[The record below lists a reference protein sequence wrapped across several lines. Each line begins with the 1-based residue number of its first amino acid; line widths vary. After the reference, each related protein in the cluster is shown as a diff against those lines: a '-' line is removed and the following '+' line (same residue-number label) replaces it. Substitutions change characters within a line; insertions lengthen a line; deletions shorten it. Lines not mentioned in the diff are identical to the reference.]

1 VVRNHFIAR
10 LMVLVWAGMAV
21 ASSIA
26 RAEII
31 ETPADEANS
40 AVAPAVAPPTALPS
54 ETPIQP
60 SVHSGRTKSHR
71 AAHHQLN
78 AEGQAPT
85 EVEPGH
91 SELPLLA
98 TTRVLAAPSPRAK
111 VIKTLKGGTYVTVTG
126 STKDY
131 LRIDTGSHVGY
142 IGSSAVQLVR
152 PAEHIF
158 RLTSDSQVYA
168 QPNRWG
174 LVLAKVHQGHDVHVV
189 GLALSYVKIQMK
201 SGLQGFVPATAL
213 Q

>member
-1 VVRNHFIAR
+1 MVRKHFIAG
-10 LMVLVWAGMAV
+10 LVVVAWAGLAT
-21 ASSIA
+21 ASATA
-26 RAEII
+26 RGEII

-40 AVAPAVAPPTALPS
+40 AATPAIAPPTALPS
-54 ETPIQP
+54 ETPVQP
-60 SVHSGRTKSHR
+60 SAHRIRTKPHGG
-71 AAHHQLN
+71 AHHHLS
-78 AEGQAPT
+78 AEAQAPI

-91 SELPLLA
+91 AELPLLA
-98 TTRVLAAPSPRAK
+98 TTRVLAAPSPQAR
-111 VIKTLKGGTYVTVTG
+111 VIKTLEGGTYVTITG

-131 LRIDTGSHVGY
+131 LRIDSGPHAGY
-142 IGSSAVQLVR
+142 MGSSAVQLVR

-174 LVLAKVHQGHDVHVV
+174 PVLAKVHQGHDVHVV